1 MVKWVEDG
9 PTCNSFGGIVD
20 SRDEECKKKG
30 LRYYDYMHK
39 KIKC

>member
-1 MVKWVEDG
+1 MVKRVEDG

-30 LRYYDYMHK
+30 WDTMIICTKR
-39 KIKC
+39 